1 MSRSVFVLRYREGEP
16 EPLGRALVRK
26 VLGPYVIAADEDF
39 QGGVLI
45 RAADGQEAEVDVN
58 EVCLAVSRYPPGR
71 FFDILAELVDRLGA
85 SVSPTDRPVV
95 LRREGDRLGASVSPT
110 DRPVVL
116 RREGDRAHLPAEAQR
131 GAVTVAM
138 TGRAMENFLSGS

>member
-16 EPLGRALVRK
+16 EPLDMALVRE

-45 RAADGQEAEVDVN
+45 RAADGHEVEVDVN

-95 LRREGDRLGASVSPT
+95 LRRE
-110 DRPVVL
+110 
-116 RREGDRAHLPAEAQR
+116 EDRAHLPAEAQR

-138 TGRAMENFLSGS
+138 TGRAMENFLGGS